1 MLAYYSIAT
10 NMALFLEQND
20 IGGPA
25 LAGTIISF
33 TTVGGM
39 ITSLLLAWLETKF
52 KNQLIPIMLLGMGIA
67 FTLLSFTNNIA
78 LVVVSVCLIGF
89 GQGILFPL
97 IILKVLNQVEFQQGD
112 RAIAITSS
120 FIFMGQFLSP
130 IVLDGVGQLFNN
142 QTIRFQYTILAIVI
156 LLAVFLNIL
165 NRFYQNN
172 QLITGQQTNQK
183 DKLG

>member
-1 MLAYYSIAT
+1 MASSFQCLLFRSWYYRISFFFLPKKTIEKRDKQKKKLKIPLAVYGFSLGMGGIMLAYYSIAT

-97 IILKVLNQVEFQQGD
+97 IIL
-112 RAIAITSS
+112 
-120 FIFMGQFLSP
+120 
-130 IVLDGVGQLFNN
+130 
-142 QTIRFQYTILAIVI
+142 
-156 LLAVFLNIL
+156 
-165 NRFYQNN
+165 
-172 QLITGQQTNQK
+172 
-183 DKLG
+183 